1 MRTAI
6 FFGLFM
12 SARKMVPAYE
22 PKVAMQFLLLDTLF
36 APLALY
42 ALHRKR
48 LKYINFIYILLLRID
63 LIAKTL
69 RCSHRLI
76 YILSCSPF
84 FALSLTQM
92 FLQLYSAT

>member
-1 MRTAI
+1 
-6 FFGLFM
+6 M
-12 SARKMVPAYE
+12 SARKMVPGYE

-69 RCSHRLI
+69 RCSHPLI
-76 YILSCSPF
+76 YI
-84 FALSLTQM
+84 
-92 FLQLYSAT
+92 